1 MSTTPRAGEEKRPT
15 TPKTVPRPPRENV
28 LKHWRDQLMERV
40 GDIPD
45 SDTMLQLE
53 QIYTDEH
60 DLDLSEEEIN
70 TLLHEGGDVPRLRY

>member
-1 MSTTPRAGEEKRPT
+1 
-15 TPKTVPRPPRENV
+15 
-28 LKHWRDQLMERV
+28 MERV